1 MTVTR
6 RTVRWHVGDVFL
18 VPQTDGLYTLGQVVD
33 RMMGNTSSC
42 AFYATRVPT
51 PTMPDLVR
59 ADVFAALSV
68 VPGGLTQGAW
78 PIVGHRE
85 VQLERS
91 AWPNEQ
97 FRKADWVGATT
108 YSSLI
113 VEDFLNAFFG
123 LAPWDK
129 YLDPAYFERLLSAPD
144 WKPKT
149 LVSKRQVARE
159 S

>member
-1 MTVTR
+1 MAKHN
-6 RTVRWHVGDVFL
+6 VRWRVGDVFL
-18 VPQTDGLYTLGQVVD
+18 VPQLDGRYTPGHVVD
-33 RMMGNTSSC
+33 RMMGKTSSC

-51 PTMPDLVR
+51 QTMPDLNR
-59 ADVFAALSV
+59 ANIFAALSV

-85 VQLERS
+85 VQLEQS
-91 AWPNEQ
+91 AWPNER

-123 LAPWDK
+123 LAPWEK
-129 YLDPAYFERLLSAPD
+129 NLDPGYFERLLIAPD
-144 WKPKT
+144 WKPKK
-149 LVSKRQVARE
+149 LVSKRLVPRRHGA
-159 S
+159 